1 MKRKIYLLNLLA
13 MVIMAAPAN
22 AQQKAYK
29 GLELHAAPAFHSIT
43 HTETQY
49 CALGLNAGIRYA
61 LPFNENSRA
70 SFVAGLTAGTAV
82 PLVAEPPFQ
91 HLGVSA
97 GIDLRWNRFHIIP
110 NICAQMLLQ
119 NERLGFS
126 PVAGLETKLD
136 LSEKI
141 SILAG
146 ADTSPKTFGMERKLC
161 YSIYLG
167 VSFRIKTKPV
177 KTEIP

>member
-1 MKRKIYLLNLLA
+1 
-13 MVIMAAPAN
+13 MVIMAVPAN

-29 GLELHAAPAFHSIT
+29 GLELQTAPAFHSIT
-43 HTETQY
+43 QTETQY

-61 LPFNENSRA
+61 LPFSENSRTA
-70 SFVAGLTAGTAV
+70 FVAGLTAGTAV

-91 HLGVSA
+91 HLDISA
-97 GIDLRWNRFHIIP
+97 GVDLRWNRFHIIP

-146 ADTSPKTFGMERKLC
+146 ADASPKTFGMERKLC

-177 KTEIP
+177 KKEIP